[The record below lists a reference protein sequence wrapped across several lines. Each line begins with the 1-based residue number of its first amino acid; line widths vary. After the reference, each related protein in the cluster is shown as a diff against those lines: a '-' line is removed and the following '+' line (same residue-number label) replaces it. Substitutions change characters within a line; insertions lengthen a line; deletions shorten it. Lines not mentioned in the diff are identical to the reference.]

1 VGRLHLGRLE
11 SFVAVVEHGTVTAA
25 AAALHIAQPALSR
38 QLRALEAEL
47 GVRLLDKQGIRLTL
61 TPAGRAVVP
70 LARRLL
76 ALARDTEQAVRDLA
90 VGRVERLLVAA
101 TPVTIRTVVAPFV
114 ATLLSDDPV
123 LLTVAGSH
131 FTIYD
136 RLRQDADLVIS
147 PTVPHPDLVRFDLA
161 LAPVRAYV
169 LPEHPLAAGPGRVRA
184 SVLAGYPLAMA
195 SRAAVSRTAVD
206 DALSRA
212 GVSYREL
219 LECEDG
225 PTVQA
230 LAGAGRVAA
239 VTTEPPDAGVPG
251 WQRLVA
257 VDVTDEHDMP
267 IGVRLHAAWMPEH
280 HAAETIRGLAER
292 LRAFTSERLSSSRSW
307 SLGDQHLGI
316 DQDVQQ
322 RQPPL

>member
-1 VGRLHLGRLE
+1 LE

-25 AAALHIAQPALSR
+25 AEALHIAQPALSR
-38 QLRALEAEL
+38 QLRTLESEL
-47 GVRLLDKQGIRLTL
+47 GVRLWDKQGIRLAL

-70 LARRLL
+70 LAQRLL
-76 ALARDTEQAVRDLA
+76 ALARDTERAARDLA
-90 VGRVERLLVAA
+90 VGRVDRLLVAA

-114 ATLLSDDPV
+114 ASLRPDDPV

-136 RLRQDADLVIS
+136 RLRLDADLVIS

-169 LPEHPLAAGPGRVRA
+169 LADHPLAGGMRRVRVSA
-184 SVLAGYPLAMA
+184 LAEHPLAMA
-195 SRAAVSRTAVD
+195 SRAAVSRTVVD
-206 DALSRA
+206 EALSRA
-212 GVSYREL
+212 GVGYRQL

-225 PTVQA
+225 ATVQA

-239 VTTEPPDAGVPG
+239 VTTEPPDPGIPG

-257 VDVTDEHDMP
+257 VDVTDEQDVP

-280 HAAETIRGLAER
+280 HAAETIRGLAQRLRVATAER
-292 LRAFTSERLSSSRSW
+292 LA
-307 SLGDQHLGI
+307 
-316 DQDVQQ
+316 
-322 RQPPL
+322 